1 MSNLG
6 SGEIL
11 VVLLLALIVL
21 GPDRLPEA
29 ARKIGEFVRQVRQMS
44 SGFQQEVRKAMDFTD
59 GDKPFHP
66 EEARIRPLP
75 ARTDDDD
82 GRGRPLRDRCPWRG
96 RRAVRRQPRARRPST
111 PTISGRPADP
121 RVGRAP

>member
-1 MSNLG
+1 VSNLG
-6 SGEIL
+6 SGELL

-29 ARKIGEFVRQVRQMS
+29 ARKIGGFVRQVRQMS
-44 SGFQQEVRKAMDFTD
+44 SGFEQEVRKAIDFTD

-75 ARTDDDD
+75 APTDEGEDPVTAFDTD
-82 GRGRPLRDRCPWRG
+82 VRGVGAEPFTVADAPAGEVEREREQPGDQ
-96 RRAVRRQPRARRPST
+96 RAA
-111 PTISGRPADP
+111 G
-121 RVGRAP
+121 

>member
-29 ARKIGEFVRQVRQMS
+29 ARKVGGFVRQIRQMS

-66 EEARIRPLP
+66 EEAHIRPLP
-75 ARTDDDD
+75 ARD
-82 GRGRPLRDRCPWRG
+82 RRRDRPRTHPSRPTSVASAQSRSPPTPDPTTEHPG
-96 RRAVRRQPRARRPST
+96 DQRAA
-111 PTISGRPADP
+111 G
-121 RVGRAP
+121 

>member
-1 MSNLG
+1 VSNLG

-66 EEARIRPLP
+66 EEAYIRPLP
-75 ARTDDDD
+75 ARTDDDETAED
-82 GRGRPLRDRCPWRG
+82 APFETDVRGVGAEPFAARTAPDDEHPDDQ
-96 RRAVRRQPRARRPST
+96 RAA
-111 PTISGRPADP
+111 G
-121 RVGRAP
+121 